1 MRSLG
6 RSLRLRPSMYH
17 MYERFAKPAR
27 RECRAPITGV
37 AGHSGEWRAPRVSC
51 VPGSTSARLRSHLAL
66 LREDHVPGVHPFVQ
80 PHVPLCRAPFL
91 ETARSE
97 TEDGESPYT
106 YSTRDYSVHA
116 HFAPTNDYSGTGHS
130 CASSGA
136 TRDYKAKDYSTSRTY
151 TASEYKASEYKA
163 SDYSAP
169 TAKYTSSTDYSSI
182 AAKYSAAGSSSG
194 DASR

>member
-1 MRSLG
+1 MSASQSQLDASAAR
-6 RSLRLRPSMYH
+6 RLRESLDILASGELP
-17 MYERFAKPAR
+17 ECPVCLDPPAPDCARILRCCAKIMC
-27 RECRAPITGV
+27 RECIP
-37 AGHSGEWRAPRVSC
+37 SC
-51 VPGSTSARLRSHLAL
+51 NRTC
-66 LREDHVPGVHPFVQ
+66 PF
-80 PHVPLCRAPFL
+80 CRAPFL

-130 CASSGA
+130 RA

-182 AAKYSAAGSSSG
+182 AAKYSGSAAGSSSG
-194 DASR
+194 DSSR